1 MDVDTPLKTNMSL
14 KRGPFQKESS
24 LPTTIFRGHLSFRV
38 SKFNLDDNAYMHIY
52 ICPSAIHGTNI
63 CTYIY
68 HNFNTKC
75 GRWIYHFHGS
85 YGHTKAPWTEP
96 KSLENEVRASRAFSS
111 GNSWKASGV
120 KSIFVEGKSTRL
132 TFPDVEGIKISVC
145 FWWLFGWI
153 FQYDWKIY
161 WTNMGISPWL
171 NIWTL
176 HELIEKGSDYKNSY
190 VCMAKVALLASKWC
204 FTSPWRSENSG
215 KHVVDCLYGKVS

>member
-1 MDVDTPLKTNMSL
+1 
-14 KRGPFQKESS
+14 
-24 LPTTIFRGHLSFRV
+24 
-38 SKFNLDDNAYMHIY
+38 MHICIYIY

-63 CTYIY
+63 FTYIY

-96 KSLENEVRASRAFSS
+96 KSLENEVRGSRAFSS

-120 KSIFVEGKSTRL
+120 NSIFVEGKSTRL
-132 TFPDVEGIKISVC
+132 TFPDVEGLTKCVFLMIVWVNFSV
-145 FWWLFGWI
+145 WLKNLLDKHGYFSMIEYLNIAWI
-153 FQYDWKIY
+153 DWK
-161 WTNMGISPWL
+161 GVR
-171 NIWTL
+171 
-176 HELIEKGSDYKNSY
+176 YKNSY